1 MQKQEEISN
10 RTLLVLCILTL
21 LLGLILA
28 SVAANHNN
36 DQTLEDTQ
44 NPDNQTQIINLNIK
58 PGVKHLNP

>member
-28 SVAANHNN
+28 SVAAKHSN
-36 DQTLEDTQ
+36 DQALNDSQTQ
-44 NPDNQTQIINLNIK
+44 DNQTQILNLNIK
-58 PGVKHLNP
+58 PGVKHLKQ

>member
-28 SVAANHNN
+28 SVAAKHSN
-36 DQTLEDTQ
+36 DQALNDSQTQ
-44 NPDNQTQIINLNIK
+44 DNQTQILNLNIK
-58 PGVKHLNP
+58 PGVKHK

>member
-28 SVAANHNN
+28 SVAAKHSN
-36 DQTLEDTQ
+36 DQALNDSQTQ
-44 NPDNQTQIINLNIK
+44 DNQTQILNLNIK
-58 PGVKHLNP
+58 PGVKYK

>member
-28 SVAANHNN
+28 SVAAKHSN
-36 DQTLEDTQ
+36 DQALNDSQTQ
-44 NPDNQTQIINLNIK
+44 DNQTQILNLNIK
-58 PGVKHLNP
+58 PGVKHLNQ

>member
-28 SVAANHNN
+28 SVAASHNN

>member
-28 SVAANHNN
+28 SVAAKHSN
-36 DQTLEDTQ
+36 DQALIDSQTQ
-44 NPDNQTQIINLNIK
+44 DNQTQILNLNIK
-58 PGVKHLNP
+58 PGVKYK

>member
-28 SVAANHNN
+28 SVAAKHNN
-36 DQTLEDTQ
+36 DQALDDSQTQ
-44 NPDNQTQIINLNIK
+44 DNQTQILNLNIK
-58 PGVKHLNP
+58 PGVKHLKQ

>member
-28 SVAANHNN
+28 SVAAKHNN
-36 DQTLEDTQ
+36 DQALDDSQTQ
-44 NPDNQTQIINLNIK
+44 DNQTQIINLNIK